1 MTKAWISLK
10 NVTKIYDKKA
20 VLDGVSLDIF
30 RGEKLCVLGE
40 SGGGKTTLLNVLAGL
55 ITPDG
60 GEIVCADD
68 VVPKVS
74 YAFQEVSLLPNLTAL
89 KNLTFAGGE
98 KAACEALLA
107 RMELADKAGETSF
120 CAFRRR
126 KAARCALPRV
136 CRAV

>member
-1 MTKAWISLK
+1 M
-10 NVTKIYDKKA
+10 
-20 VLDGVSLDIF
+20 LDGVSLDIF

-74 YAFQEVSLLPNLTAL
+74 YAFRKFRFLPNLTAL

-107 RMELADKAGETSF
+107 RMELADKVRNVLLRFPAAKSSALRF
-120 CAFRRR
+120 
-126 KAARCALPRV
+126 AARLPRRLI
-136 CRAV
+136 CCLRTSRFPRSILLYASE